1 MNKVL
6 IIIRRELLNR
16 IGKKSFI
23 ILTVL
28 MPFIFAAVILVPLW
42 LASIKDGSQ
51 EHVVIVDQTGRYAP
65 LFRSNERFAF
75 SVAPQITDSMRQAE
89 TDIDAVLY
97 FSGDLAVNPKAA
109 VIYSRE
115 EVPFELT
122 EYVNSQLGRFLQRQR
137 LSRYQLDH
145 VDINKLLADAN
156 TDFSIQTF
164 KWDEHG
170 NEVLSDANAAALAG
184 MVLVLFIYMFIL
196 SYGGMVMQSVMEEK
210 TNRIVEIMVSSVRPF
225 QLMMGKM
232 VGIALAGFVQLIVWG
247 LMLGVIM
254 LIASVAFGVNV
265 GLFGGMPEAA
275 ALTAGAAPAAPSELD
290 AIMTPLLNLPLLE
303 MGLMFVLYFIGAYLL
318 YASFFA
324 AVGAS
329 VNEQEDSSQFM
340 SPVIIL
346 LLFGLY
352 AAIYGIQNPDGPL
365 CFWASLFPL
374 TSPIVMMARIPFG
387 VPLWQEVLSL
397 ALLYLSVAFMVW
409 AAGKIYRVGILM
421 YGKKPSFKEMIRWMR
436 YK

>member
-1 MNKVL
+1 M
-6 IIIRRELLNR
+6 
-16 IGKKSFI
+16 
-23 ILTVL
+23 
-28 MPFIFAAVILVPLW
+28 
-42 LASIKDGSQ
+42 
-51 EHVVIVDQTGRYAP
+51 
-65 LFRSNERFAF
+65 
-75 SVAPQITDSMRQAE
+75 
-89 TDIDAVLY
+89 
-97 FSGDLAVNPKAA
+97 
-109 VIYSRE
+109 
-115 EVPFELT
+115 
-122 EYVNSQLGRFLQRQR
+122 
-137 LSRYQLDH
+137 
-145 VDINKLLADAN
+145 DINKLLADAN

-225 QLMMGKM
+225 QLMIGKM

-247 LMLGVIM
+247 LMLSVIM
-254 LIASVAFGVNV
+254 LIAGVAFGVNV
-265 GLFGGMPEAA
+265 GLSGMPDSA

-346 LLFGLY
+346 LIFGLY

-397 ALLYLSVAFMVW
+397 ALLFLSVAFMVW

-421 YGKKPSFKEMIRWMR
+421 YGKKPSFKEMIRWIR

>member
-28 MPFIFAAVILVPLW
+28 MPFIFAAVIFVPLW
-42 LASIKDGSQ
+42 LASFKDGDQ
-51 EHVVIVDQTGRYAP
+51 KQVVIVDRTGLYAP

-97 FSGDLAVNPKAA
+97 FSGDLSVNPKAA

-137 LSRYQLDH
+137 LSHYQLDH

-225 QLMMGKM
+225 QLMIGKM

-247 LMLGVIM
+247 LMLSVIM
-254 LIASVAFGVNV
+254 LIAGVAFGVNV
-265 GLFGGMPEAA
+265 GFSGMPDSA
-275 ALTAGAAPAAPSELD
+275 ALTAGAAPSELD

-346 LLFGLY
+346 LIFGLY

-397 ALLYLSVAFMVW
+397 ALLFLSVAFMVW

-421 YGKKPSFKEMIRWMR
+421 YGKKPSFKEMIRWIR

>member
-28 MPFIFAAVILVPLW
+28 MPFIFAAVIFVPLW
-42 LASIKDGSQ
+42 LASFKDGDQ
-51 EHVVIVDQTGRYAP
+51 KQVVIVDRTGLYAP

-97 FSGDLAVNPKAA
+97 FSGDLSVNPKAA

-137 LSRYQLDH
+137 LSHYQLDH
-145 VDINKLLADAN
+145 VDVNKLLADAN

-225 QLMMGKM
+225 QLMIGKM

-247 LMLGVIM
+247 LMLSVIM
-254 LIASVAFGVNV
+254 LIAGVAFGVNV
-265 GLFGGMPEAA
+265 GLSGMPDS
-275 ALTAGAAPAAPSELD
+275 AAPSELD

-346 LLFGLY
+346 LIFGLY

-397 ALLYLSVAFMVW
+397 ALLFLSVAFMVW

-421 YGKKPSFKEMIRWMR
+421 YGKKPSFKEMIRWIR

>member
-28 MPFIFAAVILVPLW
+28 MPFIFAAVIFVPLW
-42 LASIKDGSQ
+42 LASFKDGDQ
-51 EHVVIVDQTGRYAP
+51 KQVVIVDRTGLYAP

-97 FSGDLAVNPKAA
+97 FSGDLSVNPKAA

-137 LSRYQLDH
+137 LSHYQLDH

-196 SYGGMVMQSVMEEK
+196 LYGGMVMQSVMEEK

-225 QLMMGKM
+225 QLMIGKM

-247 LMLGVIM
+247 LMLSVIM
-254 LIASVAFGVNV
+254 LIAGVAFGVNV
-265 GLFGGMPEAA
+265 GLSGMPDSA
-275 ALTAGAAPAAPSELD
+275 ALTAGAAPSELD

-346 LLFGLY
+346 LIFGLY

-397 ALLYLSVAFMVW
+397 ALLFLSVAFMVW

-421 YGKKPSFKEMIRWMR
+421 YGKKPSFKEMIRWIR

>member
-1 MNKVL
+1 MNKVF

-28 MPFIFAAVILVPLW
+28 MPFIFAAVIFVPLW
-42 LASIKDGSQ
+42 LASFKDGDQ
-51 EHVVIVDQTGRYAP
+51 KHVVIVDQTGLYAP
-65 LFRSNERFAF
+65 LFHSNERFAF

-97 FSGDLAVNPKAA
+97 FSGDLAANPKSA

-122 EYVNSQLGRFLQRQR
+122 EYVNNQLGRFLQRQR
-137 LSRYQLDH
+137 LSHYQLDH
-145 VDINKLLADAN
+145 VNIDKLLADAN

-170 NEVLSDANAAALAG
+170 NEALSDANAAALAG

-247 LMLGVIM
+247 LMLGGIM

-265 GLFGGMPEAA
+265 GLSGMPESAV
-275 ALTAGAAPAAPSELD
+275 LTAGAAPAVSSELD
-290 AIMTPLLNLPLLE
+290 SFMMPVLNLPLLE

-365 CFWASLFPL
+365 CFWMSIFPL

-397 ALLYLSVAFMVW
+397 ALLYLSVVFMVW
-409 AAGKIYRVGILM
+409 VAGKIYRVGILM
-421 YGKKPSFKEMIRWMR
+421 YGKKPSFKEMIRWVR